1 MQTYKQCS
9 IKLEIG
15 VNGVI
20 SQPAILGSIQSEALI
35 QFFKQS
41 EKSVSR
47 KLTIKLELNN
57 HQNVVIIWINK
68 DARFAIA
75 KYIVYAYTYF
85 RQKTR
90 IRPEPLK
97 KKPYSALSS
106 PVSASCSP

>member
-1 MQTYKQCS
+1 MGNKMQTYKQCS

-57 HQNVVIIWINK
+57 DQRVNYESK
-68 DARFAIA
+68 M
-75 KYIVYAYTYF
+75 
-85 RQKTR
+85 
-90 IRPEPLK
+90 LG
-97 KKPYSALSS
+97 LLGM
-106 PVSASCSP
+106 

>member
-57 HQNVVIIWINK
+57 HQNVLIIWIK
-68 DARFAIA
+68 DARFA
-75 KYIVYAYTYF
+75 KYI
-85 RQKTR
+85 
-90 IRPEPLK
+90 
-97 KKPYSALSS
+97 
-106 PVSASCSP
+106 CSICIYIF